1 MRAAR
6 PIEGEELYFAAAVIS
21 GEGRPGVG
29 GRRQQGCLGIGAHRR
44 VSRFAGL
51 KSRADHLHSLA
62 VGLFPR
68 GERDQVHF
76 VTLLVPP
83 VTPPGGLKP
92 RGEFVEDVV
101 FPELAQV
108 VGTQAG
114 PAAMGAGKNESLNSS
129 TPERECARLTFT
141 NQLICGKGA

>member
-1 MRAAR
+1 
-6 PIEGEELYFAAAVIS
+6 
-21 GEGRPGVG
+21 
-29 GRRQQGCLGIGAHRR
+29 

-83 VTPPGGLKP
+83 VMSPGGLKL
-92 RGEFVEDVV
+92 RDESVEDVV
-101 FPELAQV
+101 FPELAR
-108 VGTQAG
+108 GRWAAAGARAALGIHWSQA
-114 PAAMGAGKNESLNSS
+114 
-129 TPERECARLTFT
+129 
-141 NQLICGKGA
+141 